1 MQYGSSIM
9 SDDFI
14 LDKSNVPKLNISTES
29 IYLKKKKLIEIS
41 KNLSKI
47 EYFEIF
53 NIIQDDKCPYSEN
66 KNGIFINLSNMTE
79 NTIDKIYDFINFIK
93 HKKEDLLKHEEL
105 INDTKKNL
113 TIPINKNITENIIN
127 QNNQQYKDDII
138 ENIEELDSESDDNE
152 YENYLEFSSDE
163 DNDLENKLSLKKKKN
178 KYSGNKA
185 KMIKSIKSTG
195 DVKKDLN
202 KI

>member
-1 MQYGSSIM
+1 MQYGSDII

-29 IYLKKKKLIEIS
+29 IYLKKKRLIEIS
-41 KNLSKI
+41 KKLSKI

-79 NTIDKIYDFINFIK
+79 ATIDKIFDFINFIK

-127 QNNQQYKDDII
+127 QNTQQYKDDII
-138 ENIEELDSESDDNE
+138 ENIEELDSEIDDNE